1 MKLLNKAPNHQ
12 TITQLQQLPWI
23 MMMMVVVVVAHQ
35 ITTGSRK
42 DPRSMYSRKMLWHG
56 LL

>member
-42 DPRSMYSRKMLWHG
+42 DPLSMYSRKMLWHG